1 MRADEPRLFPFV
13 TAFTVTELRE
23 CLLVSVDMLK
33 GGRFFK
39 IFVQSEGDS
48 EMRQVFRK
56 IVLSGLLALAVA
68 GMANATE
75 GGGSAYHNGAEDFMS
90 GAVPPPGNYYI
101 NYFNYYAADKFN
113 VDGDDK
119 KGFDLKVAAD
129 VSRFIHVTD
138 KQFLGGSWALHAF
151 IPLVYM
157 DVNLDPPIA
166 PVSMDD
172 RRGSLGDII
181 VDPFILAWHGANWHA
196 VTGLDIFMPT
206 GNYDKSR
213 LANVGRNY
221 WTFEPVAAATFL
233 PGAGFDISAK
243 LMYDFN
249 TENDATDYLSGQEF
263 HADIAVGKK
272 MDNFTAGLAGYYYQ
286 QTTEDEAD
294 GDKIDN
300 KGRVIGLGPALKYD
314 YKNMSFTLKYML
326 ETEAKNRPEGDNFW
340 FKFLYAF

>member
-1 MRADEPRLFPFV
+1 MMQA
-13 TAFTVTELRE
+13 
-23 CLLVSVDMLK
+23 
-33 GGRFFK
+33 
-39 IFVQSEGDS
+39 
-48 EMRQVFRK
+48 FRK
-56 IVLSGLLALAVA
+56 IVLSGLLMLAVA
-68 GMANATE
+68 GMAHATE
-75 GGGSAYHNGAEDFMS
+75 GGGSAYHNGAEDFMT

-101 NYFNYYAADKFN
+101 NYFNYYAADKFA
-113 VDGDDK
+113 DKSGDTHD
-119 KGFDLKVAAD
+119 GFDLKVAAN

-157 DVNLDPPIA
+157 DVELDPSFTKA

-196 VTGLDIFMPT
+196 VSGLDIYMPT
-206 GNYDKSR
+206 GNYDKDR

-221 WTFEPVAAATFL
+221 WTFEPVVAATFL

-249 TENDATDYLSGQEF
+249 TKNDDPTNPNYSKYTSGQEF
-263 HADIAVGKK
+263 HADFAVGKK
-272 MDNFTAGLAGYYYQ
+272 MGSFTGGLVGYYYQ
-286 QTTEDEAD
+286 QTTDDEAD
-294 GDKIDN
+294 GNEIGN
-300 KGRVIGLGPALKYD
+300 RGRVVGFGPALKYD
-314 YKNMSFTLKYML
+314 YKNMSFTLKYMG
-326 ETEAKNRPEGDNFW
+326 EFEAKNRPEGDNFW